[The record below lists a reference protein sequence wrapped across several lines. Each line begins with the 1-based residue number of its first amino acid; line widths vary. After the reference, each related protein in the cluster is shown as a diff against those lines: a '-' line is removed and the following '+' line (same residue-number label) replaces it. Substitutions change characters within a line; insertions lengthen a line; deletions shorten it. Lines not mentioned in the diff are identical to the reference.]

1 MPNTLRELKAELF
14 KVLANPVRVALLD
27 ELRSGP
33 LTVGDLQRKLGID
46 SSNVSQH
53 LAILRGRLLVTT
65 RRDGNNVWY
74 SVEEPRVY
82 EILDAA
88 RAILENQLALGRRLL
103 KEQPHTPASTPK
115 RSETSGTAARSAKN
129 RI

>member
-1 MPNTLRELKAELF
+1 MVPNTLRELKAELF

-53 LAILRGRLLVTT
+53 LAILRGRVLVAT

-88 RAILENQLALGRRLL
+88 RVILENQMTQGQRMLDAQPAITTSGR
-103 KEQPHTPASTPK
+103 KPK
-115 RSETSGTAARSAKN
+115 R
-129 RI
+129 

>member
-1 MPNTLRELKAELF
+1 MLRLLPGRRDAQGRKELMMPSTLRELKAELF

-33 LTVGDLQRKLGID
+33 LTVGDLQRKVGID
-46 SSNVSQH
+46 SSNASQH
-53 LAILRGRLLVTT
+53 LAILRGRQLVTT

-74 SVEEPRVY
+74 AVEEPRVY

-88 RAILENQLALGRRLL
+88 RAILENQLAQGQRLL
-103 KEQPHTPASTPK
+103 KD
-115 RSETSGTAARSAKN
+115 
-129 RI
+129 

>member
-1 MPNTLRELKAELF
+1 MPDTLRERKAEMF
-14 KVLANPVRVALLD
+14 KVLANPIRVALLD
-27 ELRSGP
+27 ELRSGS

-53 LAILRGRLLVTT
+53 LAILRGRSLVAT
-65 RRDGNNVWY
+65 RREGNSVWY

-88 RAILENQLALGRRLL
+88 RAILENQLAQGQRLL
-103 KEQPHTPASTPK
+103 E
-115 RSETSGTAARSAKN
+115 E
-129 RI
+129 

>member
-14 KVLANPVRVALLD
+14 KVLANPVRVRLLD

-33 LTVGDLQRKLGID
+33 ATVGDLQRRLGID
-46 SSNVSQH
+46 SSNASQH
-53 LAILRGRLLVTT
+53 LAILRARLLVST
-65 RRDGNNVWY
+65 RRDGNSIWY

-88 RAILENQLALGRRLL
+88 RAILENQLAQGQRLL
-103 KEQPHTPASTPK
+103 SERPETKTPAGRTK
-115 RSETSGTAARSAKN
+115 KK
-129 RI
+129 

>member
-14 KVLANPVRVALLD
+14 KVLANPVRVSLLD

-33 LTVGDLQRKLGID
+33 LTVGDLQRRLGID
-46 SSNVSQH
+46 SSNTSQH

-65 RRDGNNVWY
+65 RRDGNNIWY

-88 RAILENQLALGRRLL
+88 RAILENQLALGQRLL
-103 KEQPHTPASTPK
+103 NEQPNTPAGTPK
-115 RSETSGTAARSAKN
+115 RSATSGTAARSAKN
-129 RI
+129 RL

>member
-1 MPNTLRELKAELF
+1 MVMTTDRRRPSAQARHH
-14 KVLANPVRVALLD
+14 
-27 ELRSGP
+27 
-33 LTVGDLQRKLGID
+33 

-88 RAILENQLALGRRLL
+88 RAILENQLG
-103 KEQPHTPASTPK
+103 
-115 RSETSGTAARSAKN
+115 GSAC
-129 RI
+129 

>member
-1 MPNTLRELKAELF
+1 MPNTLRERKAEMF

-46 SSNVSQH
+46 SSNASQH
-53 LAILRGRLLVTT
+53 LAILRGKLLVAT
-65 RRDGNNVWY
+65 RREGNNVWY
-74 SVEEPRVY
+74 SVEESRVY

-88 RAILENQLALGRRLL
+88 RAILENQLAQGQRLL
-103 KEQPHTPASTPK
+103 TE
-115 RSETSGTAARSAKN
+115 
-129 RI
+129 

>member
-1 MPNTLRELKAELF
+1 MPNTLRERKAEMF

-27 ELRSGP
+27 ELRAGP

-46 SSNVSQH
+46 SSNASQH
-53 LAILRGRLLVTT
+53 LAILRGRSLVAT
-65 RRDGNNVWY
+65 RRAGNNVWY

-88 RAILENQLALGRRLL
+88 RAILENQLAQGQRLL
-103 KEQPHTPASTPK
+103 TE
-115 RSETSGTAARSAKN
+115 
-129 RI
+129 